1 MNEDARRTRNCGIAK
16 GASTARLARFSFDF
30 VQGRLSPAQE
40 RLLGMTITF
49 RS

>member
-16 GASTARLARFSFDF
+16 GASTARLA
-30 VQGRLSPAQE
+30 GAALSGHQTPPNEDDPVAE
-40 RLLGMTITF
+40 NPKEP